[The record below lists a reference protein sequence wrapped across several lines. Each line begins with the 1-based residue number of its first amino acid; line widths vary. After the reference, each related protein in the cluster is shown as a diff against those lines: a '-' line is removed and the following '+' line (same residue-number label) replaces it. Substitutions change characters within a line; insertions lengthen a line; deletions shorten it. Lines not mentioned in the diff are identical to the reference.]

1 MGLAI
6 KCVEYYYTTVDDK
19 HGKAYW
25 LLEHLRQQ
33 RVNLTAFTVFPLG
46 GNRSQMDF
54 VADNTENL
62 QSAAS
67 AAGVQL
73 TGPKRAFLVQGKDN
87 VGAIVELHQR
97 LSQSGIGVHAAS
109 GVNDGEGRFG
119 YVFWVKPGTFDKAA
133 AALGVSGKVH
143 EPVP

>member
-1 MGLAI
+1 MALTI
-6 KCVEYYYTTVDDK
+6 KCVEYYYTTVEDK

-25 LLEHLRQQ
+25 LLKHLSQQ
-33 RVNLTAFTVFPLG
+33 GVNLIAFTVFPLG

-62 QSAAS
+62 QSAAT
-67 AAGVQL
+67 AAAIPL
-73 TGPKRAFLVQGKDN
+73 TGPKRAFLVQGKDD
-87 VGAIVELHQR
+87 VGAIVELHQK
-97 LSQSGIGVHAAS
+97 LSQSGISVHAAS

-119 YVFWVKPGTFDKAA
+119 YVFWVKPGTFDNAA
-133 AALGVSGKVH
+133 AALGVSGRVY